1 MHRINCDKL
10 NWIEV
15 WQTEQFW
22 PSNSSLLYKS
32 FSCRVRIATS
42 PSNCILTMLAWI
54 PPRVTIWGSSV
65 ICHPTRFICH
75 PIWSDEQMTD
85 HLTRWSVHPS
95 DLDVKFIYQLYISK
109 SLILYVFKCA
119 LQIYLRPQDRF
130 RRPIFTSP
138 WRNCLDRNF
147 VQSFQHHGTQKL
159 GVTLIHPVQISEIL
173 LLYVICMAN
182 HVYLRP

>member
-1 MHRINCDKL
+1 MPTDHEVVNIIGIFFRIELYPTIYNL
-10 NWIEV
+10 N
-15 WQTEQFW
+15 
-22 PSNSSLLYKS
+22 
-32 FSCRVRIATS
+32 
-42 PSNCILTMLAWI
+42 
-54 PPRVTIWGSSV
+54 RVTIWGSSV

-119 LQIYLRPQDRF
+119 LQIYIRPKDRF

-147 VQSFQHHGTQKL
+147 V
-159 GVTLIHPVQISEIL
+159 
-173 LLYVICMAN
+173 N
-182 HVYLRP
+182 HFSITEHKSWAWHLSIQYKYLKFYYYM